1 MAQVVRQIPTNSQ
14 SHAPTTDESGYID
27 EGYLNNLTRRLGTR
41 PSVQQFN
48 GNNNATREINGQQ
61 QGQEEAEDT
70 LSDVSDFDEEWEEL
84 EESSLSGHGQDSLNG
99 IITRVLLLKQKLK
112 QQKLRFNRHNREE
125 KNEIHSNTL
134 ITNYRKAK
142 SIF

>member
-61 QGQEEAEDT
+61 QVAFLLPWLGRWLGRKFSFWAW
-70 LSDVSDFDEEWEEL
+70 SRFVKWYYYPR
-84 EESSLSGHGQDSLNG
+84 
-99 IITRVLLLKQKLK
+99 IT
-112 QQKLRFNRHNREE
+112 
-125 KNEIHSNTL
+125 I
-134 ITNYRKAK
+134 KAK
-142 SIF
+142 IETTETTI

>member
-84 EESSLSGHGQDSLNG
+84 VQQMQQIL
-99 IITRVLLLKQKLK
+99 VAFLLPWLGRWLGRKFSFWAWS
-112 QQKLRFNRHNREE
+112 RFVKWYYYPQE